1 MPESIEKILEQC
13 LENIKS
19 ESTTVEDCIEKFPQ
33 YRDELKDVLPL
44 AVSVN
49 ALREVKP
56 SEQFASQ
63 AANRLIAKL
72 PDAPV
77 TLWDR
82 IRLIFMKDTIIMN
95 RSIKM
100 PQIIATI
107 IIAISLLV
115 GGSFAVEASA
125 PGDLLYELDRSF
137 EQIRLRLTSNPE
149 EALALRMQYASER
162 LEEAYKKVQKGDVEN
177 ALRALEAYNEALDEI
192 DPKEAGQVR
201 TETRT
206 MTQEEAAN
214 QAGTLDRI
222 RLSQP
227 EEAKARNAFQKAL
240 HRANMGLEILL
251 GPPEGIPQGP
261 SEDVPQGPNSEGAQG
276 PTEGAPQ
283 GPNED
288 APQGPTDDAA
298 PGPANGKN

>member
-1 MPESIEKILEQC
+1 
-13 LENIKS
+13 
-19 ESTTVEDCIEKFPQ
+19 
-33 YRDELKDVLPL
+33 VLPL

-107 IIAISLLV
+107 IIAISLMV